1 MEPCERCSCTGTEV
15 AAGEQLPQPLPRVLD
30 RSETPV
36 RLREQ
41 LSACPQGPL
50 SPSSS
55 QNCWQLLIAPC
66 LEFTF
71 PIGRTVSD
79 LSCRDGIGG
88 GDQQSALQLSGG
100 QIVPAAPVDVTS
112 VPPCPQRGLEG
123 GCWWLCG
130 VSGHQTCCVPPTRA
144 PVPAASDTLR
154 ASLLPPAFWE
164 SLFGLPRSWCSSPH
178 PEPPQ
183 MVPGGFSTDLFP
195 RRTPEQGVSIPLL
208 HFMAWP
214 GLEVPLSITGL
225 SVASGERAP
234 CLVLLTPAS
243 WCRDVEQGG
252 SLQQVLE

>member
-88 GDQQSALQLSGG
+88 GDQQSALRLSGG
-100 QIVPAAPVDVTS
+100 ADRACC
-112 VPPCPQRGLEG
+112 PCGCHFGATVSLEG
-123 GCWWLCG
+123 AGRRVLVAVWGL
-130 VSGHQTCCVPPTRA
+130 RA
-144 PVPAASDTLR
+144 PNMLR
-154 ASLLPPAFWE
+154 APNQSTR
-164 SLFGLPRSWCSSPH
+164 PRSK
-178 PEPPQ
+178 
-183 MVPGGFSTDLFP
+183 
-195 RRTPEQGVSIPLL
+195 
-208 HFMAWP
+208 
-214 GLEVPLSITGL
+214 
-225 SVASGERAP
+225 
-234 CLVLLTPAS
+234 
-243 WCRDVEQGG
+243 
-252 SLQQVLE
+252 